1 MIIDLLLVFI
11 VRLLFIMRIVSENY
25 YNDKIVSFIK
35 NQGVLFVKLAQTLA
49 SRNFNY
55 EKKKR
60 KLYISENLLFKLRN
74 LQDKC
79 FYDDNFKFDIPN
91 SKLIA
96 AGSIASVYLINE
108 NNNPKILK
116 VANYTI
122 LDKLEKSKK
131 NLELIIKIIKLLYG
145 FDFKNI
151 IDSNEFYI
159 YLKNQTDMNKE
170 AEIQMK
176 FYQIFVDNNNIH
188 VPRVF
193 NNNQFSI
200 LMEYYPGYKIDQL
213 ILKNPEYENQAIA
226 LVYGSILKM
235 LKHNILHG
243 DYHFGNF
250 LFKVVNND
258 LELIILDYGI
268 ICNFTDIQTEYLSFV
283 LHPKKNDK
291 IRQEYLSKFIETFG
305 VTIKKENLGKR
316 IDEFLDDIL
325 NNKDN
330 KLTSDIYSCLTTL
343 QVLLSYVD
351 NLRDRDKSFYE
362 YLAGYLLEND
372 YI

>member
-11 VRLLFIMRIVSENY
+11 VRLLFIIGIVSENY
-25 YNDKIVSFIK
+25 YNDKIINFIK

-49 SRNFNY
+49 SRNFNN
-55 EKKKR
+55 KKQNT
-60 KLYISENLLFKLRN
+60 LYINDNLLGKLRD

-79 FYDDNFKFDIPN
+79 FYNDNFNFDIPN

-96 AGSIASVYLINE
+96 AGSIASVYLIDE
-108 NNNPKILK
+108 NNNHKILK
-116 VANYTI
+116 VANYKI
-122 LDKLEKSKK
+122 LDKLEKSRK
-131 NLELIIKIIKLLYG
+131 NLELIIKILRLVYG
-145 FDFKNI
+145 FDLTNV
-151 IDSNEFYI
+151 IDSKEFYI
-159 YLKNQTDMNKE
+159 YLKNQIDMDKE
-170 AEIQMK
+170 AKTQMK
-176 FYQIFVDNNNIH
+176 FYEIFNENNNVH
-188 VPRVF
+188 VPYVF
-193 NNNQFSI
+193 NHNQSSI
-200 LMEYYPGYKIDQL
+200 LMEYSPGYKIDEL
-213 ILKNPEYENQAIA
+213 ILKHPEYENQAIA

-250 LFKVVNND
+250 LFKVINND

-268 ICNFTDIQTEYLSFV
+268 ICNFTDTQTKYLSYV

-291 IRQEYLSKFIETFG
+291 TRQEYLSKFITTFG

-316 IDEFLDDIL
+316 IDEFLDEIL
-325 NNKDN
+325 DNKNN

-351 NLRDRDKSFYE
+351 NLRDRDNTFYE